1 MSAPVKKSGLKKPAR
16 RKPSSPRLHALA
28 LNALEVLINWKKEI
42 TVVAVAL
49 VLIAAGVFLHYYV
62 RFSQMIDARLSGAVF
77 DNPSLVFSA
86 PVEVDVGEAVT
97 PDQLVARLR
106 RALYTEGKLRNPE
119 TGAYQ
124 LTGTRLEIEPGAASF
139 LHDGPDRQDPAAL
152 NFSSGRLVSITDLSN
167 GQHVSHYLLEPE
179 LITTLFGQNRAK
191 RRVVGYDELPKDLRD
206 SILAAEDRRFFSH
219 FGVNIYRIFAAA
231 VADIR
236 ADSRVQGASTLTMQ
250 LARNF
255 FLSPRRTFKRK
266 IEEIMLAIMMEQRLS
281 KQQIFELY
289 ANQVYLGQRGSF
301 SIYGM
306 GEAADAYFS
315 KDVKDLTLPEAALLA
330 GVIRGPNLYSPYK
343 YPRRA
348 RDRRNTVLRL
358 MLEDKYITPRQA
370 AEAEAAP
377 LGVAARNMGG
387 SQAPYFVDLVKDR
400 LSSRFSQQ
408 DLLSQSYRIYTT
420 LDPALQRAA
429 SAGVLEGMKDVDKE
443 LKKRHPAKRLAPPDP
458 DEPQVAL
465 VALNPHTGA
474 VRALV
479 GGRNYAVSQLDHALA
494 KRQPGSTFKPF
505 VYATALSS
513 GVDNSQPVITPAT
526 ILQDVPTT
534 FQFGNQTYE
543 PKDYK
548 DEYHGF
554 VTVREALAL
563 SLNVATV
570 NLAQMTGYD
579 KIRDLAMAAGFGSQI
594 EATPAIALG
603 AYETTPLD
611 LAGSYTIFDNL
622 GEYVAPRLILAVKDS
637 SGRVL
642 YQSQKVTRAVLDPR
656 VAYLMDNLL
665 ETVIDHGTAEGARA
679 RGFIAPA
686 AGKTGTSHDGWFA
699 GFTSNLIC
707 VTWVGY
713 DDDRQLNL
721 SGASSALPVWT
732 AFMKKAIE
740 LPEYHDVHPFVP
752 PLGVITAPVDS
763 KTLTLTAANPL
774 SSPDEVYIDGTQPE
788 SGSLGAKLA
797 GIIRKVLPFKGPA
810 SKGQAES
817 AASPAS
823 QAPTAAAVTG
833 GQGSSGSVDSSTGM
847 AQTIPQAGKGPV
859 RKTQGGVFKKF
870 LSIFKH
876 KKAKQENP
884 PPENDPDP

>member
-1 MSAPVKKSGLKKPAR
+1 MSPPVKKPAHPKPAASR
-16 RKPSSPRLHALA
+16 TRHLA
-28 LNALEVLINWKKEI
+28 QFILESFINWKKEI
-42 TVVAVAL
+42 SVIAL
-49 VLIAAGVFLHYYV
+49 LVFLAASGIALHYYV
-62 RFSQMIDARLSGAVF
+62 RFSQMIDARLSGNVF
-77 DNPSLVFSA
+77 NNPSLIFSA
-86 PVEVDVGEAVT
+86 PLKVAPGEPITARQVL
-97 PDQLVARLR
+97 DRLR
-106 RALYTEGKLRNPE
+106 RALYIEGKLRNPSI
-119 TGAYQ
+119 GAYQ
-124 LTGTRLEIEPGAASF
+124 ITGSRIEVKPGTASF
-139 LHDGPDRQDPAAL
+139 LSDGAYRQDPAAL
-152 NFSSGRLVSITDLSN
+152 DIKAGRLVSITDLSN
-167 GQHVSHYLLEPE
+167 GQPLSHYLLEPE

-191 RRVVGYDELPKDLRD
+191 RRVVGYDELPEVLRD

-231 VADIR
+231 LADIR
-236 ADSRVQGASTLTMQ
+236 ADSRVQGGSTLTMQ

-266 IEEIMLAIMMEQRLS
+266 AEEIMLALMMEQRLS
-281 KQQIFELY
+281 KKQIFELY

-301 SIYGM
+301 SIYGF
-306 GEAADAYFS
+306 GEAADAYFN

-330 GVIRGPNLYSPYK
+330 GIIRGPNLYSPYR

-348 RDRRNTVLRL
+348 RARRNTVLRL
-358 MLEDKYITPRQA
+358 MAEDKYITPSQA

-377 LGVAARNMGG
+377 LGIAAKNVGG
-387 SQAPYFVDLVKDR
+387 SQAPYFVDLVRDQ
-400 LSSRFSQQ
+400 LSTHFSQQ

-420 LDPALQRAA
+420 LDPDLQNAA
-429 SAGVLEGMKDVDKE
+429 SAGVLQGMQEVDKE
-443 LKKRHPAKRLAPPDP
+443 LKGRRPAKGLPPPGP

-465 VALNPHTGA
+465 VALDPHTGE

-479 GGRNYAVSQLDHALA
+479 GGRNYAVSQLNHALA

-505 VYATALSS
+505 VYAAALSS
-513 GVDNSQPVITPAT
+513 GVDGSQPVITPAT
-526 ILQDVPTT
+526 VLQDVPTT

-548 DEYHGF
+548 GEYYGL

-579 KIRDLAMAAGFGSQI
+579 KIRDLAIQAGFSPQV

-611 LAGSYTIFDNL
+611 LAGSYTIFDN
-622 GEYVAPRLILAVKDS
+622 GGQYAAPRLISAVKDA

-642 YQSQKVTRAVLDPR
+642 YQEQQNARQVLDPR

-665 ETVIDHGTAEGARA
+665 QTVIDHGTAEGARA
-679 RGFIAPA
+679 RGFTAPA

-721 SGASSALPVWT
+721 SGARSALPVWT
-732 AFMKKAIE
+732 AFMKQAIQ
-740 LPEYHDVHPFVP
+740 LPEYRNAEPFAA
-752 PLGVITAPVDS
+752 PLGVITAPVDP
-763 KTLTLTAANPL
+763 KTLAQTPGNPF
-774 SSPDEVYIDGTQPE
+774 SNPEEIFIDGTQPE
-788 SGSLGAKLA
+788 SGSLGARLA
-797 GIIRKVLPFKGPA
+797 GMIRKIFPIKGPA
-810 SKGQAES
+810 TMNQ
-817 AASPAS
+817 AASSTASSSPA
-823 QAPTAAAVTG
+823 TASPPADE
-833 GQGSSGSVDSSTGM
+833 GSSSPNPVDSSASK
-847 AQTIPQAGKGPV
+847 AQTSPEAANGRANKS
-859 RKTQGGVFKKF
+859 QGGVLKKF
-870 LSIFKH
+870 FSIFKH
-876 KKAKQENP
+876 KKAKQDNP
-884 PPENDPDP
+884 PPANDPNP